1 MYGNKCVFF
10 FWIFRRKKIVALVK
24 YNRLSESYVKSQ
36 KFIPKLNFLEFI
48 VLVIKT
54 TKSPIF
60 YCGRI
65 VSNLGN
71 DLLFAPNFGIFTFIF
86 RCVVFFALLEFFFL
100 LDFCKQIWHF
110 VQIQNEEYLSIDVYW
125 LVCWLYYYRH
135 SSTWNI
141 NRSRRWDNVQIYKEE
156 TNYCVRHP

>member
-1 MYGNKCVFF
+1 MTLKKKKIEWVVFDLCMAINAYF
-10 FWIFRRKKIVALVK
+10 FSNISKKKKIVALVK

-54 TKSPIF
+54 TKSPTWNLHKRIVAIF

-86 RCVVFFALLEFFFL
+86 RCVIFFVQLKFFFFARLTFCANSEWRIFINWCVLVGVLVVLL
-100 LDFCKQIWHF
+100 
-110 VQIQNEEYLSIDVYW
+110 
-125 LVCWLYYYRH
+125 
-135 SSTWNI
+135 SSFKHMK
-141 NRSRRWDNVQIYKEE
+141 YK
-156 TNYCVRHP
+156 

>member
-1 MYGNKCVFF
+1 MTLKKKKIEWVVFDLCMAINAYF
-10 FWIFRRKKIVALVK
+10 FSNISKKKKIVALVK

-54 TKSPIF
+54 TKSPTWNLHKRIVAIF

-86 RCVVFFALLEFFFL
+86 RCVIFFVQLKFFF
-100 LDFCKQIWHF
+100 FCWIDILCKFRMKNIYQLMCIGWCAGCTTI
-110 VQIQNEEYLSIDVYW
+110 VIQAHEI
-125 LVCWLYYYRH
+125 
-135 SSTWNI
+135 
-141 NRSRRWDNVQIYKEE
+141 
-156 TNYCVRHP
+156 